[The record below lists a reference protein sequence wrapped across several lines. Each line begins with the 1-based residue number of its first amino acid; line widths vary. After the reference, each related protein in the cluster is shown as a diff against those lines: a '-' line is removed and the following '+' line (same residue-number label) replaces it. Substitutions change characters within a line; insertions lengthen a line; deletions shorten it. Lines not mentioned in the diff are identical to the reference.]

1 MADAE
6 RIINMILGK
15 GSPNKMPDTSK
26 ILGKKGKE
34 GKKKKEVEVEEEDE
48 ED

>member
-15 GSPNKMPDTSK
+15 GTTKVPDTSK